1 MGEKRIMPSREGFL
15 NPFPVAQRP
24 FEAKPTPEVRQH
36 GVGVDPTAP
45 LSALSQL
52 VRSFFLFFLSGASIG
67 AALAFV
73 SYEHLPE
80 LVSNNNTISAADRRA
95 ILSYIVIAGI
105 FACLLPCAYLL
116 QKRSQQAVDLV
127 ARAGRVISPLML
139 VFVLPFL
146 FDWHVFQGHELS
158 CALTGAVFGIALEH
172 CLRVSFSALRCP
184 AAVQLWSETCR
195 HNPRLVRWV
204 PGVLIGTMAVF
215 FAVYFSHYTL
225 LHHYRLQTQSLDLA
239 VYDNEFWNL
248 LRGKWFKISP
258 SLGRTG
264 THMAYHA
271 EFVAYL
277 LAPFYALRQKAS
289 TLLIMQAVL
298 CGAGAIPIFLIA
310 RRRLDSAVAGL
321 AFAYAYIVYGPLHG
335 PIFYDFHFLTLAPFF
350 VGWVLYFFE
359 SGRRG
364 LLIAAWFAAAL
375 LREDQSAGLAMAGL
389 FYLVSGDRPRWALG
403 GAVLSAVFFVVMKF
417 IVMPAHSEGSEAFAW
432 IFAGL
437 IPSGEQGFGAALR
450 SVFSNP
456 VFALN
461 TILVPDKFVYVM
473 KILAPV
479 LLLPFRH
486 ARTWLLLVPAALFT
500 LLSTGYQPVVQ
511 TSFQYTSY
519 WTAYLFVAGAIVLAS
534 WKHRPDGKPRIAAAL
549 AAMVV
554 TSTAMSYNHGAI
566 FQHNTFQGGFRH
578 VVFDK
583 SVEDIKNHNDFY
595 ALVAMIPPKVSVTA
609 TETEAAHVSSR
620 EDCFTMRMGYQD
632 ADYLLLSIA
641 EARGGESRDAMVAAL
656 ATSNYGLVDSRGNFQ
671 LWRKG
676 YSQARNSEGKRQLGI
691 P

>member
-1 MGEKRIMPSREGFL
+1 
-15 NPFPVAQRP
+15 
-24 FEAKPTPEVRQH
+24 
-36 GVGVDPTAP
+36 
-45 LSALSQL
+45 
-52 VRSFFLFFLSGASIG
+52 
-67 AALAFV
+67 
-73 SYEHLPE
+73 
-80 LVSNNNTISAADRRA
+80 
-95 ILSYIVIAGI
+95 
-105 FACLLPCAYLL
+105 
-116 QKRSQQAVDLV
+116 
-127 ARAGRVISPLML
+127 ML

-375 LREDQSAGLAMAGL
+375 LRGLWSAGA
-389 FYLVSGDRPRWALG
+389 D
-403 GAVLSAVFFVVMKF
+403 LS
-417 IVMPAHSEGSEAFAW
+417 
-432 IFAGL
+432 
-437 IPSGEQGFGAALR
+437 R
-450 SVFSNP
+450 S
-456 VFALN
+456 
-461 TILVPDKFVYVM
+461 
-473 KILAPV
+473 
-479 LLLPFRH
+479 R
-486 ARTWLLLVPAALFT
+486 
-500 LLSTGYQPVVQ
+500 
-511 TSFQYTSY
+511 
-519 WTAYLFVAGAIVLAS
+519 
-534 WKHRPDGKPRIAAAL
+534 
-549 AAMVV
+549 
-554 TSTAMSYNHGAI
+554 
-566 FQHNTFQGGFRH
+566 
-578 VVFDK
+578 
-583 SVEDIKNHNDFY
+583 
-595 ALVAMIPPKVSVTA
+595 
-609 TETEAAHVSSR
+609 
-620 EDCFTMRMGYQD
+620 
-632 ADYLLLSIA
+632 
-641 EARGGESRDAMVAAL
+641 
-656 ATSNYGLVDSRGNFQ
+656 
-671 LWRKG
+671 
-676 YSQARNSEGKRQLGI
+676 
-691 P
+691 

>member
-1 MGEKRIMPSREGFL
+1 
-15 NPFPVAQRP
+15 
-24 FEAKPTPEVRQH
+24 
-36 GVGVDPTAP
+36 
-45 LSALSQL
+45 
-52 VRSFFLFFLSGASIG
+52 
-67 AALAFV
+67 
-73 SYEHLPE
+73 
-80 LVSNNNTISAADRRA
+80 
-95 ILSYIVIAGI
+95 
-105 FACLLPCAYLL
+105 
-116 QKRSQQAVDLV
+116 
-127 ARAGRVISPLML
+127 
-139 VFVLPFL
+139 
-146 FDWHVFQGHELS
+146 
-158 CALTGAVFGIALEH
+158 
-172 CLRVSFSALRCP
+172 
-184 AAVQLWSETCR
+184 
-195 HNPRLVRWV
+195 
-204 PGVLIGTMAVF
+204 
-215 FAVYFSHYTL
+215 
-225 LHHYRLQTQSLDLA
+225 
-239 VYDNEFWNL
+239 
-248 LRGKWFKISP
+248 
-258 SLGRTG
+258 
-264 THMAYHA
+264 
-271 EFVAYL
+271 
-277 LAPFYALRQKAS
+277 
-289 TLLIMQAVL
+289 
-298 CGAGAIPIFLIA
+298 
-310 RRRLDSAVAGL
+310 
-321 AFAYAYIVYGPLHG
+321 
-335 PIFYDFHFLTLAPFF
+335 
-350 VGWVLYFFE
+350 
-359 SGRRG
+359 
-364 LLIAAWFAAAL
+364 
-375 LREDQSAGLAMAGL
+375 
-389 FYLVSGDRPRWALG
+389 
-403 GAVLSAVFFVVMKF
+403 
-417 IVMPAHSEGSEAFAW
+417 
-432 IFAGL
+432 
-437 IPSGEQGFGAALR
+437 
-450 SVFSNP
+450 
-456 VFALN
+456 
-461 TILVPDKFVYVM
+461 VM

-534 WKHRPDGKPRIAAAL
+534 WKRRPDGKPRIAAAL